1 MMKKKLFY
9 LLCLFLLLLL
19 IGCSEEVVMESKA
32 SESYDWM
39 SDNSPIPDRITG
51 IDLQG
56 EDNVQNGFE
65 CSNTGFYAMCNG
77 WLLYCDHGS
86 DEIIKLCGRP
96 DCTHTDESCNA
107 YFENGA
113 NVCLEDGK
121 LYVTVNFTD
130 LVQVDLDGTNRITL
144 LKAADFSETGSSTKE
159 SPHIWGGIYNVGM
172 GRLDE
177 DGEYILDVYYAPLDT
192 DGKSMM
198 KTSRFLPAQ
207 NDGDAYIVSTTEEMD
222 RLYWSWDPE
231 TDEKAY
237 LTQVHLWDRPGY
249 YGEEEAWFIENGVVY
264 HMNYAEGT
272 TEPVLDTGLDG
283 YHHMSCF
290 PDLFVI
296 SDAMDFWDEEP
307 PSDEQNLYFYNWD
320 FELIGQVAIPWLWN
334 QPICG
339 DTPDRILL
347 SSIAY
352 EFIPKYYINKSD
364 LGTENVQVHEFVWPE
379 GFEDIYDKSKI
390 EVFNSGNSEIEIDYG
405 TWTEEGG

>member
-1 MMKKKLFY
+1 MKKKLFY

-77 WLLYCDHGS
+77 WLLYCDYGS

-207 NDGDAYIVSTTEEMD
+207 NDGDAYIVSTTEGMD
-222 RLYWSWDPE
+222 TLYWSWDPE

-320 FELIGQVAIPWLWN
+320 FELIGQVAIPWLGN

-347 SSIAY
+347 SSTAY

-364 LGTENVQVHEFVWPE
+364 LGTGNVQLHEFVWPE
-379 GFEDIYDKSKI
+379 DFEDIYDKSKI

>member
-1 MMKKKLFY
+1 MKKKLFY

-121 LYVTVNFTD
+121 LYVTVNYTD

-283 YHHMSCF
+283 YHYLNCF

-320 FELIGQVAIPWLWN
+320 FELIGQVAIPWLGN

-364 LGTENVQVHEFVWPE
+364 LGTGNVQLHEFVWPE

-390 EVFNSGNSEIEIDYG
+390 DVFNSGNSEIEIDYG

>member
-1 MMKKKLFY
+1 MKKKLFY

-51 IDLQG
+51 IDMQG

-121 LYVTVNFTD
+121 LYVTVNYTD

-177 DGEYILDVYYAPLDT
+177 DGEYILDMYYAPLDT

-222 RLYWSWDPE
+222 TLYWSWDPE

-283 YHHMSCF
+283 YHYLSCF

-320 FELIGQVAIPWLWN
+320 FELIGQAAIPWLGN

-364 LGTENVQVHEFVWPE
+364 LGTENVQLHEFVWPE

>member
-1 MMKKKLFY
+1 MKKKLFY

-121 LYVTVNFTD
+121 LYVTVNYTD

-283 YHHMSCF
+283 YHYLNCF

-320 FELIGQVAIPWLWN
+320 FELIGQVAIPWLGN

-364 LGTENVQVHEFVWPE
+364 LGTGNVQVHEFVWPE
-379 GFEDIYDKSKI
+379 GFEDIYDKSEI
-390 EVFNSGNSEIEIDYG
+390 DVFNSGNSEIEIDYG

>member
-1 MMKKKLFY
+1 MKKKLFY

-121 LYVTVNFTD
+121 LYVTVNYTD

-177 DGEYILDVYYAPLDT
+177 DGEYILDMYYAPLDT

-222 RLYWSWDPE
+222 TLYWSWDPE

-283 YHHMSCF
+283 YHYLNCF

-320 FELIGQVAIPWLWN
+320 FELIGQVAIPWLGN

>member
-1 MMKKKLFY
+1 MKKKLFY

-51 IDLQG
+51 IDMQG

-96 DCTHTDESCNA
+96 DCTHTDKSCNA

-121 LYVTVNFTD
+121 LYVTVNYTD

-283 YHHMSCF
+283 YHYLNCF

-320 FELIGQVAIPWLWN
+320 FELIGQAAIPWLWN

-364 LGTENVQVHEFVWPE
+364 LGTGNVQVHEFVWPE